1 MTTGGSDIHE
11 APDLVRRPEEEEQY
25 CRLVGEIQFN
35 PVR

>member
-11 APDLVRRPEEEEQY
+11 ALDLVRRPEEEE
-25 CRLVGEIQFN
+25 EIQFN